1 MSASALETQPAPA
14 VSLERFGSVARLYG
28 SESLEKL
35 ARAHVCVIGVGG
47 VGSWVVEALARS
59 GVGEFTLVDPDDV
72 CITNTNRQL
81 PALEGE
87 YGRPKIDV
95 LAERVARI
103 NPDCRIH
110 RIHVFLT
117 AATVDEVIKPGCT
130 MVVDAVDRM
139 TPKALIIAHSRRLG
153 LEVIT
158 IGGAGGR
165 RDPTR
170 IRVGDLVSTSG
181 DMLLKLVRRKL
192 RRSHG
197 WPTGSR
203 DPMGVAAVFSA
214 EPQVY
219 PWSIGAICATP
230 EPGSNLHMDCASG
243 FGAACFVTGA
253 FGFAAAAEIVRRIAA
268 A

>member
-1 MSASALETQPAPA
+1 METQSAPQ
-14 VSLERFGSVARLYG
+14 VDLDRFGSVARLYG
-28 SESLEKL
+28 KEALEKL

-47 VGSWVVEALARS
+47 VGSWIVEALARS

-72 CITNTNRQL
+72 CVTNTNRQL

-95 LAERVARI
+95 LAARVERI
-103 NPDCRIH
+103 NSACRVH
-110 RIHVFLT
+110 RLHVFLT
-117 AATVDEVIKPGCT
+117 AATADDVIKPGYT

-139 TPKALIIAHSRRLG
+139 TPKALIIAQSRQLG
-153 LEVIT
+153 LDVIT

-170 IRVGDLVSTSG
+170 IRVGDLAATSG
-181 DMLLKLVRRKL
+181 DMLLKLVRKKL

-197 WPTGSR
+197 WPAGKR
-203 DPMGVAAVFSA
+203 DSMDVAAVFSA

-219 PWSIGAICATP
+219 PWSDGAVCDIP

-253 FGFAAAAEIVRRIAA
+253 FGFAAAAEIVRRITA
-268 A
+268 